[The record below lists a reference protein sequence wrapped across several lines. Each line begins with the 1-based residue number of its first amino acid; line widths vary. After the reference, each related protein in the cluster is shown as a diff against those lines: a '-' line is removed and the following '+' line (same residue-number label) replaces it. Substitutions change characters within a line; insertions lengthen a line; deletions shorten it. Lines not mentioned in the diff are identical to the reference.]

1 MGRPAWRKT
10 LPTKRSP
17 AGEANMREN
26 EEEASIG
33 YAEPM

>member
-17 AGEANMREN
+17 GEANMREN